1 MSQAHADA
9 SRKGALI
16 IEALRSPRGRGS
28 DKGSLKSLKPVEL
41 LAGQLQALAQR
52 TGIDTA
58 EVADVVI
65 GCVTQTGDQGSNIGK
80 MALVQARWSDAAPAL
95 SINRYCA
102 SGLSAVQFA
111 AQQALAADGLA
122 VGGGVE
128 MMSRVPMASDQG
140 PLTHDLA
147 FQRATDLVP
156 IGLAADAV
164 ASLEGFTRAQC
175 DDYALASQQRAVAA
189 RDGGHFRSVVPVQA
203 ADGSVLLERD
213 ETPRPQTNAQSLAQL
228 APAFAAMGEKYG
240 IDALLCQRYG
250 LPAIGHVQHAGNSP
264 AMADGAAAVLLASPQ
279 AAQRLGLKARG
290 RILACADASVDH
302 TLALT
307 GAVDATR
314 KALARAGLAVSDIDL
329 FEVNES
335 FAALMLHYMK
345 HLGVGHDR
353 LNVNGGAIALGHAM
367 GATGAMLVGT
377 VLDELERRQ
386 QSRAVVAICGA
397 AGLATAMVIER
408 LP

>member
-1 MSQAHADA
+1 M
-9 SRKGALI
+9 KGALI

-41 LAGQLQALAQR
+41 LGAQLQALAQR

-164 ASLEGFTRAQC
+164 ASLEGFSRLQC

-203 ADGSVLLERD
+203 ADGTVLLERD
-213 ETPRPQTNAQSLAQL
+213 ETPRPQTHAQSLAQL

-250 LPAIGHVQHAGNSP
+250 LPAMNHVQHAGNSP

-290 RILACADASVDH
+290 RIV
-302 TLALT
+302 ALT

-386 QSRAVVAICGA
+386 QNRAVVAICGA